1 MAKTNCFMHL
11 KVSRQYTTT
20 MPSISLTTTEATTV
34 SFFFLEHFVNS
45 FSPFHY
51 KKNAIDVV

>member
-20 MPSISLTTTEATTV
+20 MPSISSTTTEATTV
-34 SFFFLEHFVNS
+34 SFFFLEHFVS
-45 FSPFHY
+45 RFLPFDY
-51 KKNAIDVV
+51 RKKLL